1 MKKDVKELI
10 EMIKTYVDVGASVD
24 QYYISNLK
32 DDLTEGISDKVDRY
46 VKPKAKQKN
55 CIGIE
60 LEFFSKLETYQM
72 VKLLKKF
79 KLLNISSLGMDG
91 SIRPTRGHQDYE
103 LRILTTEHRY
113 KDDLKRLKMFLKA
126 SGAKVNKS
134 CGLHVHLD
142 MRTRDFQKSK
152 KRLNAALSVLTKFVA
167 KHRIGNQ
174 YCRLTPVINNVWYE
188 ENTRHLAINADRS
201 YAEHK
206 TIEVRLHEATTDTKK
221 IENWITLLLNIVN
234 SKKDVPE
241 VSEIREFKKHVRLS
255 SSIKKYVEAV
265 A

>member
-1 MKKDVKELI
+1 MKKDIKELI
-10 EMIKTYVDVGASVD
+10 EMIKTYVDVGASID
-24 QYYISNLK
+24 QYYISDLK
-32 DDLTEGISDKVDRY
+32 DVLTDCITDKVDRY
-46 VKPKAKQKN
+46 IKPKAKQKN

-60 LEFFSKLETYQM
+60 LEFFSKLEKYQI

-79 KLLNISSLGMDG
+79 KLLNISSLGEDG
-91 SIRPTRGHQDYE
+91 SIRPARGCQDYE
-103 LRILTTEHRY
+103 LRILTTERRY
-113 KDDLKRLKMFLKA
+113 KDDLKRLNMFLKA

-142 MRTRDFQKSK
+142 MRTRDFQTSK

-167 KHRIGNQ
+167 KHRIGNS
-174 YCRLTPVINNVWYE
+174 YCRLSPTIEDVWYAH
-188 ENTRHLAINADRS
+188 NTRHLAINADRS
-201 YAEHK
+201 YDEHK

-255 SSIKKYVEAV
+255 KSIKKYVEAV